1 MKPNIILLLILT
13 TFSICLYAQDIQ
25 LKNNREVSVYNVVAQ
40 TSKGKVKG
48 ILQKV
53 TQDQVEIMTSK
64 DLSVIPVENIKSL
77 KVKFDK
83 KENVLVLNNIAQTG
97 LDFVF
102 DPDYDQSY
110 TKNESGFY
118 EKKID
123 EEEISLGEK
132 AMVGGA
138 VIAGA
143 LVGNEIKKLMPT
155 ATIEKFKINYSKAKY
170 SEIYDELLMYTVD
183 LQASPEYEQILK
195 EKLRDAMGRNKL
207 KI

>member
-13 TFSICLYAQDIQ
+13 TFSICLNAQNIQ
-25 LKNNREVSVYNVVAQ
+25 LKNNREISVYNVVAQ
-40 TSKGKVKG
+40 TFKGKVKG

-83 KENVLVLNNIAQTG
+83 KENVPVVNNIAQTG

-102 DPDYDQSY
+102 DPEYDQSY

-118 EKKID
+118 EKRID
-123 EEEISLGEK
+123 AEEITLGEK

-183 LQASPEYEQILK
+183 LQASPGYEQILK
-195 EKLRDAMGRNKL
+195 EKLRDTMERNKL

>member
-13 TFSICLYAQDIQ
+13 IFSICLYAQDIQ
-25 LKNNREVSVYNVVAQ
+25 IKNNREISVYNVVAQ

-83 KENVLVLNNIAQTG
+83 KENVPVLNNIAQTG

-118 EKKID
+118 EKRID
-123 EEEISLGEK
+123 EEEITLGEK

-183 LQASPEYEQILK
+183 LQAAPGYKQILK

>member
-25 LKNNREVSVYNVVAQ
+25 LRNNREISVYNVVAQ

-83 KENVLVLNNIAQTG
+83 RENVPVLNNIAQTG
-97 LDFVF
+97 LDLVL
-102 DPDYDQSY
+102 DPECDQSY

-143 LVGNEIKKLMPT
+143 LIGNEIKKLMPT

-170 SEIYDELLMYTVD
+170 SEIYEDLLMYTVD
-183 LQASPEYEQILK
+183 LQALPEYEQILK

>member
-25 LKNNREVSVYNVVAQ
+25 LKNNREISVYNVVAQ

-83 KENVLVLNNIAQTG
+83 RENIPVLNNIAQTG

-102 DPDYDQSY
+102 DPEYDQSY
-110 TKNESGFY
+110 IKNESGFY
-118 EKKID
+118 EKRID
-123 EEEISLGEK
+123 AEEITLGEK
-132 AMVGGA
+132 AIVGGA

-155 ATIEKFKINYSKAKY
+155 ATIEKFKINFSKAKY
-170 SEIYDELLMYTVD
+170 SEIYEELLMYTVD
-183 LQASPEYEQILK
+183 LQVSPGYEQILK

>member
-25 LKNNREVSVYNVVAQ
+25 LKNNREISVYNVVAQ

-83 KENVLVLNNIAQTG
+83 RENIPVLNNIAQTG

-102 DPDYDQSY
+102 DPEYDQSY
-110 TKNESGFY
+110 IKNESGFY
-118 EKKID
+118 EKRID
-123 EEEISLGEK
+123 AEEITLGEK
-132 AMVGGA
+132 AIVGGA

-155 ATIEKFKINYSKAKY
+155 ATIEKFKINFSKAKY
-170 SEIYDELLMYTVD
+170 SEIYEELLMYTVD
-183 LQASPEYEQILK
+183 LQVSPGYEQILK
-195 EKLRDAMGRNKL
+195 VKLRDAMGRNKL